1 MSVSC
6 QNLSVSYILK
16 LQVGVCKQD
25 KLTTHALLF
34 LKKYTCKLLYDVFK
48 LERNTKQSII

>member
-16 LQVGVCKQD
+16 LQVGVCKHD
-25 KLTTHALLF
+25 KLTTHAFLF
-34 LKKYTCKLLYDVFK
+34 KKKKTCKLLYDVFK